1 MAQSLASFLGI
12 LPGIFQ
18 NIPPQNQQIIDVPTD
33 PNLPQFPDSPL
44 TEPDLCESL
53 LSRSALQGTSD
64 FCHLKGNI
72 LIIDDTPDNLRLLSA
87 VLLKEG
93 YEVRSAITPRAG
105 LMAVEALA
113 PDLILLDIRMP
124 EMDGYQVCKILK
136 ADDRYRQIPVI
147 FFSAY
152 NSIMDKIKA
161 FEVGGVDYITKP
173 FQALEVLSRIHVHLS
188 LRRSQLALEVS
199 NQKIIEL
206 LEKERESSRLRSE
219 IFSMISHDFRTP
231 LSTIQGFASLFKN
244 SIGDLSEDQQLYF
257 LNKIE
262 RGVDT
267 ILEMLDQFLLANK
280 IDQGKLR
287 PEFLEFDL
295 NLFCHTIIE
304 DFQVTSS
311 HTHTLKLSCQKN
323 DCFIISDPKIL
334 RTILDNLMSNAIK
347 YSPQGGEV
355 CLRVKRLD
363 DRIDLQVTDQG
374 IGISPENQEHLFE
387 TFYRAE
393 NTGNIKGTGLGL
405 AIVKKA
411 VEALGGTIQ
420 MRSQLGQGTTVKI
433 SLPHSPLPA
442 A

>member
-1 MAQSLASFLGI
+1 MAQSLVSFLGT

-18 NIPPQNQQIIDVPTD
+18 NIPPRNQQIIDVPTD
-33 PNLPQFPDSPL
+33 PNFPEFPDPHLAESS
-44 TEPDLCESL
+44 LCESL
-53 LSRSALQGTSD
+53 LSRSDLQGPSD
-64 FCHLKGNI
+64 LCHLKGNI

-124 EMDGYQVCKILK
+124 GMDGYQVCKILK

-161 FEVGGVDYITKP
+161 FEAGGVDYITKP
-173 FQALEVLSRIHVHLS
+173 FQTLEVLSRIHVHLS

-199 NQKIIEL
+199 NQRIIEL

-262 RGVDT
+262 SGVDT

-295 NLFCHTIIE
+295 NLFCHNIIE
-304 DFQVTSS
+304 DFEVTAS
-311 HTHTLKLSCQKN
+311 HTHSLKLSCQKN

-334 RTILDNLMSNAIK
+334 RTVLDNLMSNAIK

-355 CLRVKRLD
+355 YLRVERLD
-363 DRIDLQVTDQG
+363 DRIHLQVTDQG
-374 IGISPENQEHLFE
+374 IGISAENQKHLFE

-393 NTGNIKGTGLGL
+393 NTGNIQGTGLGL
-405 AIVKKA
+405 AIVKKS

-420 MRSQLGQGTTVKI
+420 VRSQLGQGTTFKI
-433 SLPHSPLPA
+433 SLPQSPLPA
-442 A
+442 D